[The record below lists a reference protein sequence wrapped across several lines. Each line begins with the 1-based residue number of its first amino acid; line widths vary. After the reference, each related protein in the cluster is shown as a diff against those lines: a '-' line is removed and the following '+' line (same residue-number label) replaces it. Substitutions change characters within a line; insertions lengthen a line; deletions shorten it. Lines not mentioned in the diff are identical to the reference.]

1 MGFDVIGMELHVPQF
16 FGRRLS
22 FHKFF
27 SLNSDLV
34 LVSKNV
40 PIVYI
45 MESKGALYDITGDT
59 IKQTL
64 DLSSYSIP
72 YGLEFLNYL
81 INPSLSDEIFSN
93 FINDDTL
100 SITQQIYT
108 SQDNIPVIS
117 FIHHFSQCAK
127 SDNENV
133 TSSEIFVNIF
143 GNTVSSDHHSVAYPE
158 HFKPFLSPENLLD
171 AYPASSCKNKE
182 SYPLFSMNSDN
193 LYEELS
199 FFFNNNIL
207 ANDWINIVEKNKI
220 FEHFASNAR
229 KPLVSIDDKQSYFD
243 DHSSFF
249 SNDYFSSHLFDENS
263 LFFSTDM
270 FWASNYPDDM
280 VCCLIH
286 KTDDNQTC
294 LYFVGT
300 DDCDLSIYLDND
312 FFVSIENF
320 VSLVNSKFKG
330 IITEECIDFLKDNS
344 NSFD

>member
-1 MGFDVIGMELHVPQF
+1 MNNSNFVGSELFIPCF
-16 FGRRLS
+16 FGKPIS
-22 FHKFF
+22 FQKIF
-27 SLNSDLV
+27 SLTNDLV
-34 LVSKNV
+34 VVSKQK
-40 PIVYI
+40 PISYI
-45 MESKGALYDITGDT
+45 IESKSQLFDITGDVVKT
-59 IKQTL
+59 EI
-64 DLSSYSIP
+64 DLSSFSIP

-81 INPSLSDEIFSN
+81 VNPKFSSDIFSQFVDEN
-93 FINDDTL
+93 TL
-100 SITQQIYT
+100 SITQQIFT

-117 FIHHFSQCAK
+117 FIHHFNK
-127 SDNENV
+127 KHGEI
-133 TSSEIFVNIF
+133 TSSQMFKNIF
-143 GNTVSSDHHSVAYPE
+143 GNTVTSDHHPVAYPE
-158 HFKPFLSPENLLD
+158 QFKPFLSTENLLD
-171 AYPASSCKNKE
+171 AYPASSHKNKE
-182 SYPLFSMNSDN
+182 SYPIFSMNSDN
-193 LYEELS
+193 LYGELS

-207 ANDWINIVEKNKI
+207 ANHWINIVEKNKI
-220 FEHFASNAR
+220 FEQFASNAR
-229 KPLVSIDDKQSYFD
+229 KPLVSIDDKQSYFN

-249 SNDYFSSHLFDENS
+249 SNDYFSSHLFNENS
-263 LFFSTDM
+263 VFFSTDM

-312 FFVSIENF
+312 FFGSVENF